1 MSILSDLRKS
11 ASQMTDDELREAIMD
26 MRSRRRSSITERA
39 AEVAKRKTAEPK
51 AKKVMS
57 REDILSLLAML
68 GEEETET
75 TEMED

>member
-39 AEVAKRKTAEPK
+39 AETVRKKTAEPK

-68 GEEETET
+68 DEEETET
-75 TEMED
+75 PETED